1 MTTLE
6 KTIFQ
11 DEDGND
17 VIFRVVSVNGILS
30 YEKAFNLT
38 YTLGLNVYE
47 TEKAFRMA
55 IKRFAKRIGA

>member
-30 YEKAFNLT
+30 YEKAFNLR

-47 TEKAFRMA
+47 TEKGFRMA